1 MKRILTILVVLLPTL
16 ALAQNQNVASFA
28 IRYDVDSAT
37 MTYCR
42 MEGANGSPW
51 GAPNQ
56 AIGRIVTA
64 GSTTTVT
71 EETAGQLPFTGMS
84 VGDVLLIN
92 AGLYQYV
99 RSIVTYTSA
108 ASIVVDEALDITGGA
123 SFSWYNLACG
133 TAVTS
138 GWVDVAP
145 GTDKTLTV
153 QYNAGNLTDGLDVL
167 WQCRTAGPDA
177 QPIQVYPAS
186 GVMNLPTAG
195 AAIGTGLVI
204 YEQWSSCRVG
214 LAFHTADPA
223 DVTPEIVTAHILQRT
238 R

>member
-1 MKRILTILVVLLPTL
+1 VKKALVVLLVLLPSL
-16 ALAQNQNVASFA
+16 VYAQNQNVASFA
-28 IRYDVDSAT
+28 IRYDVDSGTA
-37 MTYCR
+37 TYCR

-56 AIGRIVTA
+56 AIGRIKTT
-64 GSTTTVT
+64 GLTTTVD
-71 EETAGQLPFTGMS
+71 EETAAQAPFTGLAA
-84 VGDVLLIN
+84 GDVLLIN
-92 AGLYQYV
+92 AGLVQYV

-108 ASIVVDEALDITGGA
+108 SQVVVDEALNIAGA
-123 SFSWYNLACG
+123 SFSWYKLSCG
-133 TAVTS
+133 TGITA
-138 GWVDVAP
+138 GWIDVAP

-153 QYNAGNLTDGLDVL
+153 QYNAGNLTGGLDVL
-167 WQCRTAGPDA
+167 WQCKAAGPDA

-223 DVTPEIVTAHILQRT
+223 DVTPEMVTAHILQRT